1 MQQKLLRY
9 LKKRGVMESITK
21 STLPGAKDMNKQQ
34 LKQVVIVKQHI
45 AAGNLTSAR
54 QVLDFMIRAALT
66 TKSKI
71 ELQAIRNTI

>member
-1 MQQKLLRY
+1 MH
-9 LKKRGVMESITK
+9 GEIESSTK
-21 STLPGAKDMNKQQ
+21 THKEHDMNKQQ

-45 AAGNLTSAR
+45 AVGNLASAR